1 MVPEPERRP
10 LLGGSCRYLMRLIQH
25 AAWLLSAAIAVVL
38 LSTGA
43 VRAGDRV
50 FPTADAVEPLAPGTR
65 VPSARVETVR
75 GDPVD
80 LVEVVRNSGALL
92 VFYRGGW

>member
-1 MVPEPERRP
+1 
-10 LLGGSCRYLMRLIQH
+10 MRSIQP
-25 AAWLLSAAIAVVL
+25 AARLFWWATAVL
-38 LSTGA
+38 LLATGA
-43 VRAGDRV
+43 ARAGDRV
-50 FPTADAVEPLAPGTR
+50 YPTPNAVEPLAPGTR

-80 LVEVVRNSGALL
+80 LAEVVRNHGALL

>member
-1 MVPEPERRP
+1 
-10 LLGGSCRYLMRLIQH
+10 MRLIQH
-25 AAWLLSAAIAVVL
+25 AARLFSLATAVVL
-38 LSTGA
+38 LAGGA

-50 FPTADAVEPLAPGTR
+50 YPTPRDVEPLAPGTP

-80 LVEVVRNSGALL
+80 LVEVVRDRGALL